1 MDFKPL
7 NRLFA
12 SWGYYKGKDLFTQ
25 TPNFFQNQLLNGKN
39 PIWVTINDKEGEIF
53 STTPELYSVIMRK
66 AMMYSNGIFKHYK
79 LNAKGE
85 PEELFNTDV
94 LKLLENPNP
103 LQSRNEWLI
112 EEMIHTSIYGNSL
125 VYGLRGFSTQLPKA
139 LYNLPVN
146 RVEVVPTG
154 KIYKQ
159 YKIDDIIQ
167 EFKLKYNDGTVDSYK
182 PKEVIYSR
190 LTNPNNP
197 LIGLS
202 PFQALQMPISNIRG
216 AYGYRN
222 VLINERGMI
231 GLISNDTK
239 DMDGGV
245 PLTETER
252 KKIEKQYS
260 QDYGIRD
267 NQSKI
272 MVTSSSL
279 KWTPINYPTKDL
291 MLFEEITSDLRIIL
305 DAYGLNE
312 YLFSKET
319 GTSYNNLLEGKRMAY
334 QDAIIPYADDFTY
347 KLSQYLGLDKVNE
360 FVTID
365 YSHIEALQ
373 KSQKEQS
380 EILKNK
386 AEATR
391 ILSELGIYNPD
402 EIKDIIQF

>member
-1 MDFKPL
+1 MEFRPL
-7 NRLFA
+7 NQLLNLM
-12 SWGYYKGKDLFTQ
+12 GYYKGKDLFTQ
-25 TPNFFQNQLLNGKN
+25 TPNFYQNQILNGKN

-66 AMMYSNGIFKHYK
+66 AMMYSNGVFKHYK
-79 LNAKGE
+79 LNSKGE

-159 YKIDDIIQ
+159 YKLEDIIK
-167 EFKLKYNDGTVDSYK
+167 EFCLTYYDGSTDIYL
-182 PKEVIYSR
+182 PKDVIYSR

-197 LIGLS
+197 LVGLS
-202 PFQALQMPISNIRG
+202 PLQALQMPISNIRG

-222 VLINERGMI
+222 VLINERGAI
-231 GLISNDTK
+231 GLLSNDTK

-245 PLTETER
+245 PLTDAEK
-252 KKIEKQYS
+252 KKIENQYS
-260 QDYGIRD
+260 KDYGIRD
-267 NQSKI
+267 NQSKV

-279 KWTPINYPTKDL
+279 KWTPMVYPTKDL

-334 QDAIIPYADDFTY
+334 QDAIIPYADDFSY

>member
-1 MDFKPL
+1 MEFRPL
-7 NRLFA
+7 NQLFNLM
-12 SWGYYKGKDLFTQ
+12 GYYKGKDHFTQ
-25 TPNFFQNQLLNGKN
+25 TPNFYQNQILNGKN
-39 PIWVTINDKEGEIF
+39 PIWVTINDKEGDIF

-66 AMMYSNGIFKHYK
+66 AMMYSNGVFKHYK
-79 LNAKGE
+79 LNSKGE

-125 VYGLRGFSTQLPKA
+125 VYGLRGTRFQLPKA

-159 YKIDDIIQ
+159 YKLEDIIK
-167 EFKLKYNDGTVDSYK
+167 EFVLTYYDGTMDKYE
-182 PKEVIYSR
+182 PKDVIYSR

-197 LIGLS
+197 LVGLS
-202 PFQALQMPISNIRG
+202 PLQALQMPISNIRG

-222 VLINERGMI
+222 VLINERGAI
-231 GLISNDTK
+231 GLLSNDTK

-245 PLTETER
+245 PLTDAEK
-252 KKIEKQYS
+252 KKIENQYS
-260 QDYGIRD
+260 KDYGIRD
-267 NQSKI
+267 SQSKV

-279 KWTPINYPTKDL
+279 KWTPMVYPTKDL

-312 YLFSKET
+312 YLFSKES

-334 QDAIIPYADDFTY
+334 QDAIIPYADDFSY
-347 KLSQYLGLDKVNE
+347 KLSQYLGLDKINE

-391 ILSELGIYNPD
+391 ILFELGIYNPD
-402 EIKDIIQF
+402 EIKDIVQF